1 MAASARRPIQKR
13 TLLRIGK
20 VCPYGYLDL
29 VERVVLIR
37 SVGRRAVVRVCW
49 WVWMVVRFVCVIRVP
64 VCARVPRVCPG
75 SPRCL
80 FPFPVLSFQKAACLF
95 WINQSGPLALSLFSE
110 KSFANNPLSRKP
122 HECQKPRIR
131 PRIHAASSVF
141 GGRYGSTTA
150 HPWDT
155 RGGVD
160 ATPAGKANVASPQTL
175 IQHACGSG
183 QAIDCFAQKDPL
195 IIG

>member
-80 FPFPVLSFQKAACLF
+80 FPVLSFQKAACLF
-95 WINQSGPLALSLFSE
+95 WINQSGSSRALSLFRKVFCKHS
-110 KSFANNPLSRKP
+110 PLS
-122 HECQKPRIR
+122 
-131 PRIHAASSVF
+131 
-141 GGRYGSTTA
+141 
-150 HPWDT
+150 
-155 RGGVD
+155 
-160 ATPAGKANVASPQTL
+160 QT
-175 IQHACGSG
+175 S
-183 QAIDCFAQKDPL
+183 
-195 IIG
+195 